1 MKCGGVGMKKREAL
15 IQLFKEVNLPDQ
27 WLDEHFKDVY
37 IRKVIVS
44 LARRSWDIYL
54 QFPQPIPPDIWHKF
68 GSRVKEHFYP
78 DILVTMHF
86 QYDQLEHEITLQKY
100 KYWIQKQIQE
110 RISPAAATWLGLAD
124 WEVEGEQILIHFPNL
139 QMVELAKQK
148 KLDQYI
154 LKLYQKIT
162 GKLMKIQ
169 FDAKKKNAV
178 DPRQFEE
185 RKKQDEQRIAQELLE
200 QSKKENDNKQ
210 QKIKEELQ
218 EIEKKIGYDITE
230 EPISISKIQ
239 EEERRVVVQGEVFKS
254 EVKELKSGRKL
265 LTFNITDYTDSI
277 SCKLFVSP
285 REKEQEW
292 VVQQIK
298 DGDYLKVRGS
308 VQFDT
313 FSRELALMVTD
324 LVEIKAPERK
334 DLAEE
339 KRVELH
345 LHTSMSTMDGIS
357 DVKDVI
363 KRVAEWGH
371 PAVAITD
378 HGGVQAYPDA
388 YKAGKEYGVKVI
400 YGLEAN
406 IIDDGVPIVINPQE
420 RVLKDDTYVVFDVET
435 TGLSAVHD
443 VIIELAAVKIRNG
456 EIIDRFS
463 EFANP
468 HRKLSQQIIELTH
481 ITDDMLKDAP
491 EIDDVIKRFLTFID
505 GSVLVAH
512 NARFDMGFL
521 QEAVKRLGE
530 EPVQNPVIDTLELAR
545 FLFPNLKNH
554 RLNTLAAQL
563 NVKLEQHHRA
573 IYDAEATGHILWK
586 MLEETFNKGIT
597 HLHQLNENIGD
608 RDLTRLRPF
617 HAILLVQNQQGMKN
631 LYKLVSMSHLDYFY
645 RVPRIPR
652 SELVKYREG
661 LIIGSGCERGEL
673 FEAAL
678 NKSPAEVEEIAQFYD
693 YLEIQPVEIN
703 MHLVEKGLVESP
715 ERLRQANQVIVE
727 IGEKLGKP
735 VVATSNAHYLD
746 EHERIY
752 RDIIV
757 YNQNGPKP
765 SGSLPL
771 AYLRT
776 TDEMLEEFSYLGEEK
791 AKEVVIQNPRMIADW
806 VEDGVKPF
814 PDETYTPH
822 LEGADQ
828 ELTDICYKTAHDWY
842 GDPLP
847 DIVKTRLERELNSII
862 KHGFGVLYMISQKIV
877 YKSLQDGYLVGS
889 RGSVGSSL
897 VAALSFISE
906 VNPLPP
912 HYRCKKCKYSEFF
925 TDGSYDSGFDLP
937 DKECPKCGETLWK
950 DGHNIPF
957 ETFLGFEGDKAP
969 DIDLNFDGEYQLRAH
984 AYTEELFGKDHIF
997 RAGSINTVQE
1007 KTAYGYVKKY
1017 AEEKNLVFR
1026 QAEIDRLAAGC
1037 VGVKRSTGQHPGG
1050 LMVVPQHKE
1059 VFDFTPIQ
1067 HPADNVKSGV
1077 ITTHFHY
1084 EAISGKILK
1093 LDLLGHTGPTIQRLL
1108 YEMTGVDPTTVPLG
1122 DPKVIE
1128 LFNSTKSLDVSPE
1141 DINGIEHGT
1150 LGLPE
1155 FGTFFA
1161 RAILK
1166 DAKPKQF
1173 SDLVRISG
1181 LSHGEGVWEGNTQ
1194 DLVKQGICT
1203 ISEAICCRDDIMLYL
1218 IQKGLPPKTAFK
1230 IMEKVRK
1237 GRGVTDEE
1245 ADLMRQHDVPEWYIE
1260 SCRKIKYMFPRAHAA
1275 AYVTSAVRI
1284 GWYKVYYPEAFYAA
1298 LFSTKFDEFDIELML
1313 KGYDAVKKK
1322 LIEISELG
1330 YQATQKQKNLASIL
1344 ELVMEMY
1351 ARGIE
1356 FAPIDLY
1363 RSQATRF
1370 GLDEQKRLIPPFA
1383 SISGVGESAA
1393 QNIVEARKE
1402 GEFLSIEDLQKRA
1415 KLSSTVIEVL
1425 QRLGCLEELPESNQL
1440 ALF

>member
-1 MKCGGVGMKKREAL
+1 MKERDALRNLFREVKLPEPWLDDHFRDAY
-15 IQLFKEVNLPDQ
+15 IKEVLVSQ
-27 WLDEHFKDVY
+27 AKRTWDVY
-37 IRKVIVS
+37 LK
-44 LARRSWDIYL
+44 L
-54 QFPQPIPPDIWHKF
+54 PQPIPPEIWHEF
-68 GSRVKEHFYP
+68 GSKVREHFYP
-78 DILVTMHF
+78 HISVSIHF
-86 QYDQLEHEITLQKY
+86 QYDQLEHAVTLQKY

-124 WEVEGEQILIHFPNL
+124 WDVQGDLITIQFSNP
-139 QMVELAKQK
+139 QMLEWANQK
-148 KLDQYI
+148 NLDQQI
-154 LKLYQKIT
+154 LKLYQKIS
-162 GKLMKIQ
+162 GQRMRIRL
-169 FDAKKKNAV
+169 DARKKSEENEQ
-178 DPRQFEE
+178 DRFQE
-185 RKKQDEQRIAQELLE
+185 RKRQDEQRIAQELLALT
-200 QSKKENDNKQ
+200 KKEAQ
-210 QKIKEELQ
+210 QKEE
-218 EIEKKIGYDITE
+218 EKKPVQKQIGYAIKDDPI
-230 EPISISKIQ
+230 PISSIS
-239 EEERRVVVQGEVFKS
+239 EEERRVVVQGKVFKS
-254 EVKELKSGRKL
+254 ELKELKSGRKL
-265 LTFNITDYTDSI
+265 LTFNITDYTNSI
-277 SCKLFVSP
+277 ACKFFVSP
-285 REKEQEW
+285 REKEQEL

-298 DGDYLKVRGS
+298 DGDFLKVRGS

-313 FSRELALMVTD
+313 FSRELVLMVND
-324 LVEIKAPERK
+324 LMEIQVSERM

-345 LHTSMSTMDGIS
+345 LHTSMSTMDGITP
-357 DVKDVI
+357 VKEVI
-363 KRVAEWGH
+363 KRVAKWGH

-388 YKAGKEYGVKVI
+388 YDAGKKHGVKVI
-400 YGLEAN
+400 YGVEAN
-406 IIDDGVPIVINPQE
+406 IVDDGVPIVMNAEE
-420 RVLKDDTYVVFDVET
+420 RALKDDTYVVFDVET

-443 VIIELAAVKIRNG
+443 VIIELAAVKIKNG

-468 HRKLSQQIIELTH
+468 HRKLTQQIIELTH
-481 ITDDMLKDAP
+481 ITDDMLVDAP
-491 EIDDVIKRFLTFID
+491 EIDDVIKRFLEFIE
-505 GSVLVAH
+505 GAVLVAH

-521 QEAVKRLGE
+521 QEAVKRIGQK
-530 EPVQNPVIDTLELAR
+530 PVQNPVLDTLELAR
-545 FLFPNLKNH
+545 FLFPSMKNH
-554 RLNTLAAQL
+554 RLNTLADKL

-586 MLEETFNKGIT
+586 MIEETVQRGIT
-597 HLHQLNENIGD
+597 HLHQLNEKLGD
-608 RDLTRLRPF
+608 RDFSRLRPF
-617 HAILLVQNQQGMKN
+617 HAILLVKNQQGMKN
-631 LYKLVSMSHLDYFY
+631 LYKLVSMSHLHHFY

-652 SELVKYREG
+652 SELVKHREG
-661 LIIGSGCERGEL
+661 LIIGSGCEKGEL
-673 FEAAL
+673 YEAAL
-678 NKSPAEVEEIAQFYD
+678 NKSPTEVEEIAQFYD

-715 ERLRQANQVIVE
+715 ERLREANRLLVE

-746 EHERIY
+746 EYESIY
-752 RDIIV
+752 RDIVV

-765 SGSLPL
+765 SGSLPK
-771 AYLRT
+771 AHFRT

-791 AKEVVIQNPRMIADW
+791 AKEVVIRNTKMIADSIDEN
-806 VEDGVKPF
+806 VQPF
-814 PDETYTPH
+814 PEGTFTPH

-847 DIVKTRLERELNSII
+847 DIVQSRLERELNSII

-912 HYRCKKCKYSEFF
+912 HYRCQKCKYSEFI

-937 DKECPKCGETLWK
+937 DKKCPTCGEDLWK
-950 DGHNIPF
+950 DGHDIPF

-984 AYTEELFGKDHIF
+984 AYTEELFGKEHIF

-1017 AEEKNLVFR
+1017 AEEQNITFR

-1050 LMVVPQHKE
+1050 LMVVPQDKE

-1077 ITTHFHY
+1077 ITTHFDY
-1084 EAISGKILK
+1084 GAISGKILK

-1108 YEMTGVDPTTVPLG
+1108 YQMTGVDPTKVPLG
-1122 DPKVIE
+1122 DPKVID
-1128 LFNSTKSLDVSPE
+1128 LFNSTKSLGIAPE

-1161 RAILK
+1161 RSILK

-1181 LSHGEGVWEGNTQ
+1181 LSHGEGIWEGNTQ
-1194 DLVKQGICT
+1194 DLINQGVCT

-1218 IQKGLPPKTAFK
+1218 IRMGLPPKSAFK

-1237 GRGVTDEE
+1237 GKGVTDEE
-1245 ADLMRQHDVPEWYIE
+1245 ADLMREHNVPEWYIE

-1275 AYVTSAVRI
+1275 AYVTAAVRI
-1284 GWYKVYYPEAFYAA
+1284 GWYKVYHPEAFYAA
-1298 LFSTKFDEFDIELML
+1298 LFSTKFDDFDIELMM
-1313 KGYDAVKKK
+1313 KGYDAVKRK
-1322 LIEISELG
+1322 LMEINELG
-1330 YQATQKQKNLASIL
+1330 FQATQKQKSLAGLL

-1356 FAPIDLY
+1356 FAPIHLY
-1363 RSQATRF
+1363 ESHATKF
-1370 GLDEQKRLIPPFA
+1370 WLDEQKRLIPPFA

-1393 QNIVEARKE
+1393 QNIVDARVE
-1402 GEFLSIEDLQKRA
+1402 GEFLSMEDLQKRA
-1415 KLSSTVIEVL
+1415 RLSSTVIEVL
-1425 QRLGCLEELPESNQL
+1425 QRLGCLRDLPASNQL